1 METRGFGNARLASY
15 VSQVGITPPPP
26 SGKILDC
33 VVGGGLDYTNTP
45 NPNRQAVPAPTPGAH
60 PATGEDRMIR
70 LPLSAALAAGL
81 LWGSTSPA
89 TAQATKDA
97 PKATPAAKDNP
108 APTGIGSP
116 QVQKI
121 NELIAKGWAD
131 AGVKKP
137 ADKATDL
144 EFMRRSFIDLIGR
157 IPTPEEIYDFEMDR
171 NTNKRA
177 KLIYRLLNETA
188 YAPKDRTGKPVTAI
202 SGLKMPKGGLDYRD
216 AYAANFAELWTNWML
231 SRSNTHPQYRDQFR
245 VWLTDQFGGN
255 KEFPDGTPWNVLV
268 QKVIGASGRT
278 ATNNAVVFVLR
289 HLGDPLVDPDAR
301 KKGERDEPAKDGMFD
316 AVPITSR
323 VTRLFLGVKTQC
335 VQCHNHPFNKE
346 YVQADFW
353 GINGFFRQT
362 NRSGNTNVQVMRNNQ
377 TGEITPVAQL
387 ELTDMPAWNM
397 AGIND
402 SGLGRGMVRYERRDG
417 QKSAT
422 APAMLR
428 DLSQFA
434 NGDKFSTKQL
444 PAGEIPS
451 KFTGKTRR
459 QVLGMWISEHDNFA
473 KAFVNRMWGHLFGRG
488 LNKEPSVDD
497 FSSNNELV
505 HPELLDY
512 LAAEFIKYNYDPK
525 KLLEWICSSD
535 VYSLSHVASKGTADQ
550 KFDPYF
556 ARMPLKAMSPEVLFD
571 ALAVATRAE
580 TRKDEKEYIRLK
592 AAWTQKLT
600 ANFGDDEGNEVSFN
614 GTVVQALLMMNGRE
628 INTEVGAGK
637 KGSGGVIEDVMKKKG
652 SNAGAIYDELFLM
665 TISRHPSKEEVA
677 KLEEVRMGKASLNT
691 GGAAPPTKGPL
702 PKGPAKGPNT
712 LVPGASGNDDVTF
725 YQDVFWALL
734 NSSEF
739 MLNH

>member
-1 METRGFGNARLASY
+1 
-15 VSQVGITPPPP
+15 
-26 SGKILDC
+26 
-33 VVGGGLDYTNTP
+33 
-45 NPNRQAVPAPTPGAH
+45 
-60 PATGEDRMIR
+60 MIR
-70 LPLSAALAAGL
+70 LPLTAALAAGL
-81 LWGSTSPA
+81 LWGASSPA
-89 TAQATKDA
+89 RAQDTKD
-97 PKATPAAKDNP
+97 PPMGT
-108 APTGIGSP
+108 GSP
-116 QVQKI
+116 QTQKI
-121 NELIAKGWAD
+121 NELILKGYETI
-131 AGVKKP
+131 GVKKA
-137 ADKATDL
+137 ADRATDL
-144 EFMRRSFIDLIGR
+144 EFMRRLFIDILGR
-157 IPTPEEIYDFEMDR
+157 IPTPEEIYDFEMDKAG
-171 NTNKRA
+171 NKRA
-177 KLIYRLLNETA
+177 KLVHRVLNDTH
-188 YAPKDRTGKPVTAI
+188 YLPKDKTGKPLTAI
-202 SGLKMPKGGLDYRD
+202 SGLKMAKEGLDYRD

-255 KEFPDGTPWNVLV
+255 KKYPEGTPWNILV
-268 QKVIGASGRT
+268 QEVIGANGRT

-289 HLGDPLVDPDAR
+289 HLGDPLVDAEAR
-301 KKGERDEPAKDGMFD
+301 KKGEREEVGKDGKFD

-323 VTRLFLGVKTQC
+323 VTRLFLGIKTQC

-346 YVQADFW
+346 YIQSDFW

-362 NRSGNTNVQVMRNNQ
+362 DRSGNTNVAVMRNNM
-377 TGEITPVAQL
+377 TGEIAPVAQL
-387 ELTDMPAWNM
+387 ELRDEPSWNM

-402 SGLGRGMVRYERRDG
+402 SGLGKGMVRYERRDG

-428 DLSQFA
+428 DIAQFLDGA
-434 NGDKFSTKQL
+434 KFSGKQL
-444 PAGEIPS
+444 AAGEIPS

-459 QVLGMWISEHDNFA
+459 QVLGQWVSEHDNFA

-512 LAAEFIKYNYDPK
+512 LAAEFVKYNYDPK
-525 KLLEWICSSD
+525 RLLEWICTSD
-535 VYSLSHVASKGTADQ
+535 AYNLSHVASKGTADQ

-556 ARMPLKAMSPEVLFD
+556 ARMPLKALSPEVLFD

-580 TRKDEKEYIRLK
+580 TRKDDKTYATLK
-592 AAWTQKLT
+592 ANWTQKLT

-628 INTEVGAGK
+628 INNEVGAGK
-637 KGSGGVIEDVMKKKG
+637 KGSGGVVEDVMKKKG
-652 SNAGAIYDELFLM
+652 TNPAAIYDELFLM

-677 KLEEVRMGKASLNT
+677 KLEYVRMGKDSVDLG
-691 GGAAPPTKGPL
+691 GGAPPTPKGPTKGPKAP
-702 PKGPAKGPNT
+702 PKS
-712 LVPGASGNDDVTF
+712 LIPGADIGDVTF